1 MKNEILQP
9 PSDIVL
15 LQHISEGK
23 EGAFEEL
30 YQRYSVPVF
39 NYLVRLTHDN
49 SAAEELLQ
57 DVFLII
63 WQDARSFRGH
73 ASVKTWLFRIAH
85 HRAVSWLRQRPEST
99 HSDFEDLGVPDAM
112 TTDPEGQAIE
122 AWTVNQ
128 IQAALG
134 SLSSK
139 HRAVLELAIFH
150 DLPYTEIAQV
160 IQCPVGTVKSRVSY
174 ARRCLL
180 QYLKN
185 HGLNEF

>member
-1 MKNEILQP
+1 MADRILQP
-9 PSDIVL
+9 LSDTTL
-15 LQHISEGK
+15 LQHITEGR
-23 EGAFEEL
+23 EIAFEEL

-39 NYLVRLTHDN
+39 NYLMRLTNDN
-49 SAAEELLQ
+49 GVAEELLQ

-63 WQDARSFRGH
+63 WQDARSFRGR

-85 HRAVSWLRQRPEST
+85 HRAVSWLRQRPESSNGDPEALNIT
-99 HSDFEDLGVPDAM
+99 DS
-112 TTDPEGQAIE
+112 TTDPEGQLIE
-122 AWTVNQ
+122 AWKAGQVH
-128 IQAALG
+128 AALD
-134 SLSSK
+134 SLSAK

-180 QYLKN
+180 QYLKK
-185 HGLNEF
+185 HGLSEL